1 MTFRV
6 LIADDQEPAWVGL
19 GELLAA
25 AADLTVVGA
34 AGDGAEL
41 LSLARRLEPE
51 VVVTDLHMPGLDGI
65 GAIERLAELDPP
77 PAVIALTTFDTDD
90 YLYGALRA
98 GAIGFLLKDSDP
110 AIIVRAVRVAAEGQ
124 GLIDPQVTPRLIH
137 RFAATSP
144 RPAAPLVEP
153 LTPRETEVLRGI
165 ASGQSNSEIAESLVI
180 TPGTAKIHVAR
191 VLAKLG
197 VRTRVQA
204 AIHAH
209 RHGLVTW
216 SETE

>member
-1 MTFRV
+1 VTIRV
-6 LIADDQEPAWVGL
+6 LIADDQEPARAGL
-19 GELLAA
+19 RQLLAA
-25 AADLTVVGA
+25 EADLTVVGA
-34 AGDGAEL
+34 AVDGRDL
-41 LSLARRLEPE
+41 LVLARRLEPD

-65 GAIERLAELDPP
+65 AAIERLADLDPR

-110 AIIVRAVRVAAEGQ
+110 EHLVNAVRIGHDGQ
-124 GLIDPQVTPRLIH
+124 GLIDPHVTPRLIH

-144 RPAAPLVEP
+144 RPAPPLVEP
-153 LTPRETEVLRGI
+153 LTPREVEVLHGV
-165 ASGQSNSEIAESLVI
+165 AVGLSNAEIAARLVI
-180 TPGTAKIHVAR
+180 TAGTAKIHVAR

-216 SETE
+216 SDTE

>member
-1 MTFRV
+1 VTIRV
-6 LIADDQEPAWVGL
+6 LIADDQEPARMGL
-19 GELLAA
+19 RQLLSAQP
-25 AADLTVVGA
+25 DLTVVGA
-34 AGDGAEL
+34 AVDGRDLVAQ
-41 LSLARRLEPE
+41 ARRLEPD

-65 GAIERLAELDPP
+65 AAIERLTETDPH

-98 GAIGFLLKDSDP
+98 GAIGFVLKDSDP
-110 AIIVRAVRVAAEGQ
+110 EQLVNAVRIGHEGQ

-144 RPAAPLVEP
+144 RPAPALVEP

-165 ASGQSNSEIAESLVI
+165 AGGLSNAEIAVRLVI

-216 SETE
+216 SDTE

>member
-1 MTFRV
+1 MTIRV
-6 LIADDQEPAWVGL
+6 LIADDQEPARIGL
-19 GELLAA
+19 AQLLAA
-25 AADLTVVGA
+25 AGDITVVGA
-34 AGDGAEL
+34 AIDGRDL
-41 LSLARRLEPE
+41 LALARRLEPD
-51 VVVTDLHMPGLDGI
+51 VVVTDLHMPHLDGI
-65 GAIERLAELDPP
+65 GAIEQLAELDPR

-90 YLYGALRA
+90 YLFGALRA

-110 AIIVRAVRVAAEGQ
+110 EVLVGAVRIAYEGQ
-124 GLIDPQVTPRLIH
+124 GLIDPQVTRRLIH

-153 LTPRETEVLRGI
+153 LTRRETEVLRGI
-165 ASGQSNSEIAESLVI
+165 ASGLSNAEIADDLVI